1 MPASKDLKSKSPQ
14 ELQQMLEQLQRQ
26 LLRLR
31 NEKELSKKLEKPH
44 QLRATRKEIARI
56 HTLITERALCSVVEV

>member
-1 MPASKDLKSKSPQ
+1 MPASKELKTKSQQ
-14 ELQQMLEQLQRQ
+14 ELQQQLEQLQRQ

-31 NEKELSKKLEKPH
+31 NEKQLSKRLEKPH

-56 HTLITERALCSVVEV
+56 HTLMTERAQCSAEV

>member
-1 MPASKDLKSKSPQ
+1 MPNSKELRTKSQQ
-14 ELQQMLEQLQRQ
+14 ELQQQLEQLQHQ

-31 NEKELSKKLEKPH
+31 NEKQLSKRLEKPH

-56 HTLITERALCSVVEV
+56 HTLLTERAQGVAEV

>member
-1 MPASKDLKSKSPQ
+1 MPNSKELKTKSQQ
-14 ELQQMLEQLQRQ
+14 ELQQMLEQLQHQ

-31 NEKELSKKLEKPH
+31 NEKQLSKRLEKPH

-56 HTLITERALCSVVEV
+56 HTLLTERAQCDAEV